1 MSSSASSSDFP
12 QSAGLSD
19 WLVEGGGGGGGRKR
33 PSNRCGTKE
42 QQALYLFSLQPT
54 LICLPLPLPTLHI
67 LRLHSLFPLWGFWQ
81 CNERAETQP
90 HGVCKRKSGFSSSG
104 RPLLLCLGIQAAKM
118 WMNGC
123 DWGGGLKLH
132 VIYCSWHSNMTPRM
146 QRLTCVHLY
155 AGTHTHTHTGQWLAA
170 QFKESSIDFWLMWRL
185 LEILPHV
192 GFTAHY
198 CCSTD
203 SDCTHCTHREQK
215 SKGWCV
221 TGLKQLV
228 VSL

>member
-1 MSSSASSSDFP
+1 MHGQIFEFFIILSSGWKQIKTYKNLMSSSASSSDFP

-123 DWGGGLKLH
+123 DWGGG
-132 VIYCSWHSNMTPRM
+132 
-146 QRLTCVHLY
+146 
-155 AGTHTHTHTGQWLAA
+155 AEAA
-170 QFKESSIDFWLMWRL
+170 CDL
-185 LEILPHV
+185 L
-192 GFTAHY
+192 
-198 CCSTD
+198 
-203 SDCTHCTHREQK
+203 
-215 SKGWCV
+215 
-221 TGLKQLV
+221 
-228 VSL
+228 